1 MFNRK
6 IMNEEKDVKTDP
18 VEGGL
23 KKKKKKEVES
33 PVKAGLKNK
42 EDIVNNWLPRYTGR
56 TLADFT
62 GFILLTNFSRYLNLF
77 SEWNGNAPI
86 VGLDKPMQSVSAN
99 GITLINFGMGS
110 PMAATMMDLLMAIKP
125 KAVLFLGKCGGL
137 KKKNN
142 IGDLILP
149 IAAIRGEGTSNDY
162 FPPEV
167 PALPS
172 FALQKAIST
181 TIRDHSRDYW
191 TGTVYT
197 TNRRVWEH
205 DKSFKKYLKSL
216 RAMAVDMETATIFTT
231 GFANK
236 IPTGALL
243 LVSDQPMIPEGVKTA
258 ESDSKVTE
266 QYVETHLRVG
276 IDSLKQLINNGLT
289 VKHLKF

>member
-1 MFNRK
+1 MRPK
-6 IMNEEKDVKTDP
+6 VMKEKK
-18 VEGGL
+18 
-23 KKKKKKEVES
+23 
-33 PVKAGLKNK
+33 
-42 EDIVNNWLPRYTGR
+42 DIVENWLPRYTG
-56 TLADFT
+56 TPLAEF
-62 GFILLTNFSRYLNLF
+62 GEYILLTNFDNYV
-77 SEWNGNAPI
+77 EWFATLHG
-86 VGLDKPMQSVSAN
+86 GLVKGIDRPMPNVTAD

-110 PMAATMMDLLMAIKP
+110 SSAATVMDLLSAIAP

-142 IGDLILP
+142 VGDLILP

-167 PALPS
+167 PALPA

-181 TIRDHSRDYW
+181 TIRDYAVDYW

-205 DKSFKKYLKSL
+205 DDQFKDYLKKI
-216 RAMAVDMETATIFTT
+216 RAYAIDMETATILSV
-231 GFANK
+231 GFYDK

-243 LVSDQPMIPEGVKTA
+243 LVSDQPMIPEGVKTEA
-258 ESDSKVTE
+258 SDSIVTNE
-266 QYVETHLRVG
+266 FVDTHIRIG

-289 VKHLKF
+289 VRHLRF